1 MFFYVFSEVTEEPVQ
16 RKSKFVAR
24 FRIQDESVCSW
35 GDLRLI
41 IVFSTFLSAVDFG
54 SVSIIICTD
63 PDPDLDPSINE
74 QKN

>member
-1 MFFYVFSEVTEEPVQ
+1 VQ

-41 IVFSTFLSAVDFG
+41 TATCLSAVDFG
-54 SVSIIICTD
+54 PPVSVSLIICTD
-63 PDPDLDPSINE
+63 PDQAPGLDPSINE
-74 QKN
+74 HKNYEKLLSK